1 MPSRPSLPLRGRHGR
16 GDDPLER
23 TDAWFLA
30 NGLSY
35 FVPEKRA
42 EARAALS
49 PRRTVPRLL
58 LVALVAAA
66 AGVALAWVTGQ
77 VSAAPAVVLTLV
89 IAATVVYAL
98 TVLHARPIVTWAL
111 ARTVAGLRSLLP
123 LATRALPLLLV
134 FVTFLFIN
142 AEVWQLAA
150 ELETGAL
157 WLVVLL
163 FAVLAVAFLA
173 VRLPEEVD
181 KVDDEVDEAF
191 LVRACAG
198 TPLEAECARLVADPD
213 ADPASYATVTGF
225 ERANLVLFMVVIQ
238 AAQVLLMA
246 GGVLVLFSPAL
257 RRADDGC
264 RGAGGLD
271 RFRRRRHHQ
280 AALPGAGLGAA
291 GQGVALPRR
300 VLVVDPVST
309 VTDDTYREQFFGRVI
324 RELER
329 AVGVRRCYL
338 ALRDRELVERP
349 AMVRTKQDPE
359 V

>member
-1 MPSRPSLPLRGRHGR
+1 VPSRPSLPLRGRHGR

-35 FVPEKRA
+35 FVPEKRT

-66 AGVALAWVTGQ
+66 AGGALAWVTGQ
-77 VSAAPAVVLTLV
+77 FSAAPAVVLSLV
-89 IAATVVYAL
+89 IVATVVYAL

-181 KVDDEVDEAF
+181 KVDDEVDDAF

-198 TPLEAECARLVADPD
+198 TPLEGECARLVADPD

-225 ERANLVLFMVVIQ
+225 ERANLVAFMVVIQ

-246 GGVLVLFSPAL
+246 GGVLVFFLLFGAL
-257 RRADDGC
+257 TMGVDVQSAWT
-264 RGAGGLD
+264 GLERD
-271 RFRRRRHHQ
+271 EITKLPYLVQVSVPLGKVSLFL
-280 AALPGAGLGAA
+280 AAFSLLYLA
-291 GQGVALPRR
+291 
-300 VLVVDPVST
+300 VST
-309 VTDDTYREQFFGRVI
+309 VTDDTYREQFFGRVT

-329 AVGVRRCYL
+329 AVGVRAVYL
-338 ALRDRELVERP
+338 ALRAQRDTEGPVQSP
-349 AMVRTKQDPE
+349 SSPGV
-359 V
+359 